1 MNHNFFYC
9 PELSKF
15 ITETLP
21 SEFSEIFIKSLA
33 LPKLAVTFCGS
44 SCIQSHENEKE
55 KLVME
60 EEAMVQE
67 QSSLESQLASLKAQI
82 TTLTTEVDEQ
92 RAKVIIVTT
101 LG

>member
-1 MNHNFFYC
+1 
-9 PELSKF
+9 
-15 ITETLP
+15 
-21 SEFSEIFIKSLA
+21 
-33 LPKLAVTFCGS
+33 
-44 SCIQSHENEKE
+44 
-55 KLVME
+55 
-60 EEAMVQE
+60 MVQE